1 MTCRQKNRAVWPCRL
16 SRAATR
22 RHQDATAAL
31 HLGRNKRRTLSAA
44 SLERRW
50 HRRLSRRQIP
60 NNSEPTQRHETRHN
74 GPRMRTAP
82 MPTRLQ
88 LRGHVH
94 TISRGTTTCLL
105 SSSSSLLKQTKNH
118 FRGCK
123 QAGALQRVVTQ
134 NKDTCVRPPSPSNVV
149 LTVRRISP
157 ISPTASASYTSGPH
171 HTQNRKGGAA
181 LVGAHHKRHRN
192 RSENML

>member
-1 MTCRQKNRAVWPCRL
+1 MRRVTCRQKNRAVWPCRL

-31 HLGRNKRRTLSAA
+31 HLGRNKRRTSAA

-50 HRRLSRRQIP
+50 HRQLSRRQIP

-105 SSSSSLLKQTKNH
+105 SSSSSLLKQTNKKS
-118 FRGCK
+118 FSGLQASRCPSACGDPK
-123 QAGALQRVVTQ
+123 QRHV
-134 NKDTCVRPPSPSNVV
+134 CPSSFSLDRCSHRSQDLPYFPNGE
-149 LTVRRISP
+149 RIVH
-157 ISPTASASYTSGPH
+157 IWPTS
-171 HTQNRKGGAA
+171 HTK
-181 LVGAHHKRHRN
+181 
-192 RSENML
+192 